1 MILTMS
7 GLIIV
12 SGIIYYNKMYI
23 LKHIINIM
31 YIMIIKGIDIYSY
44 LAMNIIKYLPS
55 FIYVQTFTYK
65 SYINE
70 NGGKQLDFD
79 NEQRQQRKHL
89 DFEHSHRKHCKH

>member
-79 NEQRQQRKHL
+79 II
-89 DFEHSHRKHCKH
+89 